1 MASDLPIV
9 GIGASAGG
17 VEALDAFFRAVPAD
31 NGMAFVVV
39 THLAPDHESMLA
51 EIIGRAAQMPVVNAR
66 DGETVEAQHVY
77 VLPANAILTIRDG
90 RLQLRRTDAADHER
104 APIDIF
110 FNSLAADQGERAIG
124 VVLSG
129 GGSDGTLGL
138 KAIKENGGLSV
149 AQGSNGTRP
158 RFSDMPASAVTAGFV
173 DLLLPVEDIPGRILA
188 YAQNWQVLNREQSD
202 GFLAKVYTLLRAR
215 TGHDFSDYR
224 ERTVQRRVQRRMQVV
239 QTPKIEDYVDLLQ
252 KEPDEAV
259 ALLHDL
265 LIGVTDFF
273 RDEAAFHALETVV
286 VPKLLENKGADDEV
300 RVWVPG
306 CTTGEEA
313 YSIAIL
319 LREQMDKIEAAPK
332 VQIFATDIDETAL
345 GVARAARYPANSVK
359 AVSAERLQRFF
370 VAEAGTYH
378 LAKELRDMCIFSA
391 HSVIRDPPF
400 SRLNLISCRNLL
412 IYLKPALQA
421 QVVSTFHYALLPG
434 GHLFLGLSEN
444 VAQHGDL
451 FLSVDRKNRLFRCRD
466 LVVRQALPLRQFLPR
481 EGSASAASQRASS
494 PRSDLLRKVAGTIVE
509 HFSPPYV
516 IVDETGEA
524 LYFSGGTGKYL
535 QAAAGPA
542 TRNIVAMARPGLRAD
557 LRAALHRAKETGR
570 RVTRDRVAVQIDGGV
585 QMISLA
591 LEPIVEGGETAYG
604 AVFIDLGPATARD
617 ENSAERHD
625 SEGVA
630 VQQIEKELQETKER
644 LQATIE
650 ELETANEEFR
660 SANEELL
667 SVNEEVQSANEEL
680 ETSKEEMQSTNE
692 ELHIVNN
699 ELRHKID
706 ELDRANSDL
715 NNLFESTRIA
725 SIFLDRNLLIR
736 GFTPTIVRI
745 FNLIPG
751 DRGRPLSDI
760 VSRAAYPD
768 LENDMSAVLGG
779 REMIERPV
787 RLAGGNGHYL
797 ARVLPYR
804 HRNNVIDGIVLT
816 FVDVTN
822 IVAAEEQQKVL
833 TAELSHRVKNTL
845 AVVASIAERT
855 LPQGDVKTDL
865 IGRFHALGHTHDLL
879 ADAGWTEAR
888 LRDVIRAELAPH
900 LVGEGAE
907 PRMNGP
913 PVMMKPQAA
922 LFMSLVM
929 HELATNAAKY
939 GALSVAG
946 GRVDVAWR
954 IIGGAPPRL
963 ELTWTEHGG
972 PRIAGPMKRGFGTEL
987 IERGVRFELQ
997 GEAKIEVVDGSL
1009 QCKMIVPA
1017 DPERLVFGWPA
1028 QKEDREEAAS

>member
-1 MASDLPIV
+1 
-9 GIGASAGG
+9 
-17 VEALDAFFRAVPAD
+17 
-31 NGMAFVVV
+31 
-39 THLAPDHESMLA
+39 
-51 EIIGRAAQMPVVNAR
+51 
-66 DGETVEAQHVY
+66 
-77 VLPANAILTIRDG
+77 
-90 RLQLRRTDAADHER
+90 
-104 APIDIF
+104 
-110 FNSLAADQGERAIG
+110 
-124 VVLSG
+124 
-129 GGSDGTLGL
+129 
-138 KAIKENGGLSV
+138 
-149 AQGSNGTRP
+149 
-158 RFSDMPASAVTAGFV
+158 
-173 DLLLPVEDIPGRILA
+173 
-188 YAQNWQVLNREQSD
+188 
-202 GFLAKVYTLLRAR
+202 
-215 TGHDFSDYR
+215 
-224 ERTVQRRVQRRMQVV
+224 
-239 QTPKIEDYVDLLQ
+239 
-252 KEPDEAV
+252 
-259 ALLHDL
+259 
-265 LIGVTDFF
+265 
-273 RDEAAFHALETVV
+273 
-286 VPKLLENKGADDEV
+286 
-300 RVWVPG
+300 
-306 CTTGEEA
+306 
-313 YSIAIL
+313 
-319 LREQMDKIEAAPK
+319 
-332 VQIFATDIDETAL
+332 
-345 GVARAARYPANSVK
+345 
-359 AVSAERLQRFF
+359 
-370 VAEAGTYH
+370 
-378 LAKELRDMCIFSA
+378 
-391 HSVIRDPPF
+391 
-400 SRLNLISCRNLL
+400 
-412 IYLKPALQA
+412 
-421 QVVSTFHYALLPG
+421 
-434 GHLFLGLSEN
+434 
-444 VAQHGDL
+444 
-451 FLSVDRKNRLFRCRD
+451 
-466 LVVRQALPLRQFLPR
+466 
-481 EGSASAASQRASS
+481 
-494 PRSDLLRKVAGTIVE
+494 
-509 HFSPPYV
+509 
-516 IVDETGEA
+516 
-524 LYFSGGTGKYL
+524 
-535 QAAAGPA
+535 
-542 TRNIVAMARPGLRAD
+542 
-557 LRAALHRAKETGR
+557 
-570 RVTRDRVAVQIDGGV
+570 
-585 QMISLA
+585 
-591 LEPIVEGGETAYG
+591 
-604 AVFIDLGPATARD
+604 
-617 ENSAERHD
+617 
-625 SEGVA
+625 
-630 VQQIEKELQETKER
+630 
-644 LQATIE
+644 
-650 ELETANEEFR
+650 
-660 SANEELL
+660 
-667 SVNEEVQSANEEL
+667 
-680 ETSKEEMQSTNE
+680 MQSTNE

-954 IIGGAPPRL
+954 IIGGAPPWL

-1009 QCKMIVPA
+1009 QCKMIIPA
-1017 DPERLVFGWPA
+1017 DPERLVFGLPA